1 LLHDPRVDPVLV
13 VFVAVYAGM
22 ILGGIPLLRIDRSG
36 VALLGAVAIVA
47 TGAMSLEHAWA
58 SIDAPTISLLFG
70 LMLVSAQFRLS
81 GFYARITRAIAAKDG
96 EPERLLQS
104 FMAASGLLSAF
115 LTNDVVCLA
124 VAPVLIDVCRR
135 RSLDPVPFLL
145 GLAAASN
152 VGSAATILGNPQ
164 NLLIG
169 EALDVPFARYL
180 LDGGVPAALGL
191 WFSWWVLQ
199 RAWRGRFHREPVGH
213 GLEDVAHD
221 AARTWKGAL
230 ILAMFVI
237 GLLFCPLPRG
247 AQALLAGAAV
257 LLSRKTGTRSALAFV
272 DWPLLVL
279 FAGLFVVNAA
289 LQGAGHPARWL
300 EACTS
305 AGVDMRDPVAL
316 FAVTALGSNVVSN
329 VPLVMLLLPAAEHP
343 QAAAILALSSTLAG
357 NLLLIGSIANLIVVE
372 QARMLGVEPIR
383 GTWTAVHLRTGIP
396 ITIGTLAIAAAWLWL
411 RAAV

>member
-1 LLHDPRVDPVLV
+1 MARVDPVLI

-22 ILGGIPLLRIDRSG
+22 ILGGIPFLRIDRAG
-36 VALLGAVAIVA
+36 VALLGAVALTA
-47 TGAMSLEHAWA
+47 TGAVTLEQAWKG
-58 SIDAPTISLLFG
+58 IDAPTLSLLFG

-81 GFYARITRAIAAKDG
+81 GFYSRLTRTIAKRDG
-96 EPERLLQS
+96 SPERLLLS
-104 FMAASGLLSAF
+104 FMLACGALSAL

-124 VAPVLIDVCRR
+124 VAPVLVDVCRR
-135 RSLDPVPFLL
+135 RALDPVPFLL
-145 GLAAASN
+145 GLAASSN

-164 NLLIG
+164 NMLIG

-180 LDGGVPAALGL
+180 LDGGVPAILGL
-191 WFSWWVLQ
+191 VFAWWTIQ
-199 RAWRGRFHREPVGH
+199 RAWRGKFHRPPTGN
-213 GLEDVAHD
+213 GLEDTPYSL
-221 AARTWKGAL
+221 ARTHKGAL
-230 ILAMFVI
+230 ILGLFVI
-237 GLLFCPLPRG
+237 GLLVCPLPRG
-247 AQALLAGAAV
+247 TQALLAGSFV

-279 FAGLFVVNAA
+279 FAGLFVVNSA
-289 LQGAGHPARWL
+289 LEHAGHPARWL
-300 EACTS
+300 EAGAT
-305 AGVDMRDPVAL
+305 AGLDVRDPVAL

-372 QARMLGVEPIR
+372 QARMLGVEPLR
-383 GTWTAVHLRTGIP
+383 GSWTATHLRTGIP
-396 ITIGTLAIAAAWLWL
+396 ITLGTLAIAAAWLWL

>member
-1 LLHDPRVDPVLV
+1 MDPVLV

-22 ILGGIPLLRIDRSG
+22 ILGGIPFLRIDRSG
-36 VALLGAVAIVA
+36 VALLGAVALTA
-47 TGAMSLEHAWA
+47 TGTITLEHAWK
-58 SIDAPTISLLFG
+58 SIDAPTLSLLFG

-81 GFYARITRAIAAKDG
+81 GFYSRLTRTIASKDG
-96 EPERLLQS
+96 SPERLLLS
-104 FMAASGLLSAF
+104 FMLACGALSAL

-124 VAPVLIDVCRR
+124 VAPVLVDVCRR
-135 RSLDPVPFLL
+135 RALDPVPFLL

-164 NLLIG
+164 NMLIG

-180 LDGGVPAALGL
+180 LDGGVPAILGL
-191 WFSWWVLQ
+191 FFAWWTIQ
-199 RAWRGRFHREPVGH
+199 RAWRGKFHRPPTGN
-213 GLEDVAHD
+213 GLEDTPYD
-221 AARTWKGAL
+221 RARTHKGAL
-230 ILAMFVI
+230 ILALFVI
-237 GLLFCPLPRG
+237 GLLVCPLPRG
-247 AQALLAGAAV
+247 TQALLAGSFV

-289 LQGAGHPARWL
+289 LQDAGHPARWL
-300 EACTS
+300 EACAS
-305 AGVDMRDPVAL
+305 AGVDVRDPVAL
-316 FAVTALGSNVVSN
+316 FAVTSLGSNVVSN

-372 QARMLGVEPIR
+372 QARMLGVEPVR
-383 GTWTAVHLRTGIP
+383 GSWTAVHLRTGIP

>member
-1 LLHDPRVDPVLV
+1 MARVDPVLV
-13 VFVAVYAGM
+13 VFVAVYLGM
-22 ILGGIPLLRIDRSG
+22 VTGGIPRLRIDRAG
-36 VALLGAVAIVA
+36 VALLGAVALVA
-47 TGAMSLEHAWA
+47 CGAVDLENAWA
-58 SIDAPTISLLFG
+58 SIDAATICLLFG

-81 GFYARITRAIAAKDG
+81 GFYARLTRAIAATDG
-96 EPERLLQS
+96 SPERLLSS
-104 FMAASGLLSAF
+104 FMVACGALSAL

-124 VAPVLIDVCRR
+124 VAPVLVDVCRR

-169 EALDVPFARYL
+169 EALDVPFARHL
-180 LDGGVPAALGL
+180 LDGGVPAAVGL
-191 WFSWWVLQ
+191 WFSWWTIQ
-199 RAWRGRFHREPVGH
+199 RAWRGRFHRAPVGN
-213 GLEDVAHD
+213 GLDDAPYD
-221 AARTWKGAL
+221 AARTRKGLL
-230 ILAMFVI
+230 ILALFVL
-237 GLLFCPLPRG
+237 GLLLCPLPRG

-257 LLSRKTGTRSALAFV
+257 LLSRKTPTRSALALV

-289 LQGAGHPARWL
+289 LQHAGHPARWL
-300 EACTS
+300 EAGAN
-305 AGVDMRDPVAL
+305 AGLDVRDPVAL

-357 NLLLIGSIANLIVVE
+357 NLLLMVIFSGYDVVE
-372 QARMLGVEPIR
+372 QARMLGVEPLR
-383 GTWTAVHLRTGIP
+383 GSWTATHLRTGIP
-396 ITIGTLAIAAAWLWL
+396 ITLGTLASAAAWLWL

>member
-1 LLHDPRVDPVLV
+1 MAFVDPILV
-13 VFVAVYAGM
+13 VFVAVYVGM
-22 ILGGIPLLRIDRSG
+22 VFGGIPKLRIDRAG
-36 VALLGAVAIVA
+36 VAFLGAVTLVGC
-47 TGAMSLEHAWA
+47 GAVSIEQGWR
-58 SIDAPTISLLFG
+58 SIDAPTICLLFG

-81 GFYARITRAIAAKDG
+81 GFYSRLTHAIAATDG
-96 EPERLLQS
+96 APERLLLS
-104 FMAASGLLSAF
+104 FMVACGALSAL

-124 VAPVLIDVCRR
+124 VAPVLVDVCRR

-164 NLLIG
+164 NLLVG
-169 EALDVPFARYL
+169 EALDVPFASYL
-180 LDGGVPAALGL
+180 LDGVVPAAIGL
-191 WFSWWVLQ
+191 WFSWWIIQ
-199 RAWRGRFHREPVGH
+199 RSWRGRFERNPIGEY
-213 GLEDVAHD
+213 LENAPYDS
-221 AARTWKGAL
+221 ARTRKGTV
-230 ILAMFVI
+230 ILTLFVL
-237 GLLFCPLPRG
+237 GLLLCPLPRG

-257 LLSRKTGTRSALAFV
+257 LLSRKTPTRSLLALV

-289 LQGAGHPARWL
+289 LQHSGYPARWL
-300 EACTS
+300 EAGAS
-305 AGVDMRDPVAL
+305 AGLDVRDPAAL

-372 QARMLGVEPIR
+372 QARRLGVEPLR
-383 GTWTAVHLRTGIP
+383 GSWTATHLRTGIP
-396 ITIGTLAIAAAWLWL
+396 ITIGTLTIAAGWLSL
-411 RAAV
+411 RACM